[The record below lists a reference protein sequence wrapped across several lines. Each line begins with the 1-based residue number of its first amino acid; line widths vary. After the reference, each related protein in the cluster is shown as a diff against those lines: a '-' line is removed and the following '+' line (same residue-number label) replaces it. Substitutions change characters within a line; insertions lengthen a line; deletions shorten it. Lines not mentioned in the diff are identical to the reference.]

1 MRIMSGV
8 TTALDTQQ
16 MLAIFEKQKRRSLLL
31 RSELLSDRKK
41 RLVEF
46 ESFLLKNKHRVSEAV
61 FNDFRKP
68 RTESDISE
76 VYPVLTEIRHTLT
89 RLSDWAKPQ
98 KIDAPLTYL
107 GTQSEVRYEPKGVCL
122 IIAPWNFPFNLCIG
136 PLISCLAAGNT
147 AIIKPSELT
156 PHTSK
161 LIADLIGEFFDEDL
175 VTVFQGDQD
184 VSSQLLALPFDHI
197 FFTGSPEVG
206 KIVMKAAA
214 ENLSSITLELG
225 GKSPAIIDDSAN
237 LKDAAKR
244 IAFGKFLNN
253 GQTCIAPDYVLV
265 HEHVK
270 AKFIEELK
278 TITAA
283 MFGENGIINESSTN
297 YARVVNRKHF
307 DRLNKILQD
316 AVDKGAKIEMSGDV
330 NKDTNFIHP
339 VIMTNVGL
347 DTLVMQ
353 EEIFGPILPVIPF
366 KTTEQVTY
374 IVNGKPKPLA
384 LYVFTNRKSF
394 QEKILTET
402 SAGSVGVNDCVLQ
415 FSHPNLPF
423 GGVNNSGIGK
433 SHGRYGFL
441 AFSNE
446 KPVLRQKRGFSIAY
460 LMHPPYTNFRKKLVA
475 LILRWF

>member
-1 MRIMSGV
+1 MNV
-8 TTALDTQQ
+8 AATALESQQ
-16 MLAIFEKQKRRSLLL
+16 MLAIFEKQKKRSLLL
-31 RSELLSDRKK
+31 RSEKISDRKR
-41 RLVEF
+41 RLVEL
-46 ESFLLKNKHRVSEAV
+46 ESFLLKNKHRVGEAV
-61 FNDFRKP
+61 FNDFKKP
-68 RTESDISE
+68 QTESNISE
-76 VYPVLTEIRHTLT
+76 VYPVLTEIRHALAH
-89 RLSDWAKPQ
+89 LDDWAKPQ
-98 KIDAPLTYL
+98 RIDAPLTYL
-107 GTQSEVRYEPKGVCL
+107 GTRSEVRYEPKGVCL
-122 IIAPWNFPFNLCIG
+122 IIAPWNFPFNLCFG

-156 PHTSK
+156 PHPSK
-161 LIADLIGEFFDEDL
+161 LIAEFVREFFDEDL
-175 VTVFQGDQD
+175 VTVFQGNQE

-197 FFTGSPEVG
+197 FFTGSPGVG

-214 ENLSSITLELG
+214 ENLSSVTLELG
-225 GKSPAIIDDSAN
+225 GKSPAIIDESAN

-265 HEHVK
+265 HEQVK
-270 AKFIEELK
+270 EKFIEELK
-278 TITAA
+278 LVVKG
-283 MFGENGIINESSTN
+283 MFGENGAIDESSSN

-316 AVDKGAKIEMSGDV
+316 AVDKGAKIEMSGPV

-339 VIMTNVGL
+339 VILTDVGL

-353 EEIFGPILPVIPF
+353 EEIFGPILPVVPF
-366 KTTEQVTY
+366 KTAEQVTY

-394 QEKILTET
+394 REKILSET

-415 FSHPNLPF
+415 FTHPNLPF

-441 AFSNE
+441 TFSNE
-446 KPVLRQKRGFSIAY
+446 KPILKQKRGFSMAY
-460 LMHPPYTNFRKKLVA
+460 LMHPPYSNFRKKLVDIM
-475 LILRWF
+475 LKWF